1 MVGCLLLGRER
12 AISSCCQLMLPW
24 VFPYP
29 IGNIWQM
36 VAGEIKSSYPS
47 VGQNSCSQDAV
58 AYVEPRVLF
67 LGGHRDNDLW
77 PCGVWY
83 FTHHVTRCYND
94 MGVSKIEVPQNGWF
108 VMENRMKLDDLVV
121 PLFLETS
128 IAIH

>member
-36 VAGEIKSSYPS
+36 VADEIKSSYPS

-94 MGVSKIEVPQNGWF
+94 MGVSKNRGTPKWMVRNGKPYEIE
-108 VMENRMKLDDLVV
+108 
-121 PLFLETS
+121 
-128 IAIH
+128 